1 MGNTSGRPA
10 RARLPTG
17 TRFDSQ
23 IPKDS
28 RDTLGVMLS
37 HTCTSILP
45 NLPVTSMNHR
55 CISADQRS
63 TIVLLQI
70 GHPPSGIVARV
81 RHQSYRHPRV
91 KADDTATFLGRNS
104 MTWRRQWSLPGLHL
118 PDPSVSLKNIHKI
131 TESKRDNRSLLPRVR
146 APASDVPSAQVALE
160 RPDGGHGRPPDRRD
174 PACGTRAPMGAEYA
188 FRDPLSSRM
197 GSPSS
202 VLDTLSIMPICPH
215 EPSAC
220 RGDVRMIVKPP
231 DELRELVSNML
242 LARAPMSETRVASL
256 STWLWRASAAWT
268 PTVSGISKVT

>member
-1 MGNTSGRPA
+1 M
-10 RARLPTG
+10 
-17 TRFDSQ
+17 
-23 IPKDS
+23 
-28 RDTLGVMLS
+28 
-37 HTCTSILP
+37 H
-45 NLPVTSMNHR
+45 HR

-131 TESKRDNRSLLPRVR
+131 TESKRDNRSLLLRVQPP
-146 APASDVPSAQVALE
+146 PASDAPSAQVALE
-160 RPDGGHGRPPDRRD
+160 RPHGGHGRPPDRRD
-174 PACGTRAPMGAEYA
+174 PACGTRAPMGAEYGFEIRYRPA
-188 FRDPLSSRM
+188 WDGNLVSARPFRTGRREKAIAA
-197 GSPSS
+197 GCSPSS
-202 VLDTLSIMPICPH
+202 VLDTLSVMPLCPH
-215 EPSAC
+215 EPPAC
-220 RGDVRMIVKPP
+220 RGDVRMIVKPAN
-231 DELRELVSNML
+231 ELRELVSNML